1 MGPRAKFRMTLSVA
15 ARHTWFTMAHS
26 STHPLPP
33 ADCRQILIVGAGG
46 FGREVAEWARQTW
59 PDHAHRLA
67 GMLSEDACCL
77 AGTGCPLS
85 IVGRP
90 NDFEPA
96 AGDYLLL
103 GIGIPRVRRQVT
115 EGLLARGGRFLTLA
129 HPTAVIAD
137 SARLG
142 PGVVICP
149 QAVVSVDTQVGDY
162 AVLNYHTSLGHD
174 ASVGDYSVLSPYAT
188 LGGSATVG
196 ADVFM
201 GLHATVGPRISV
213 GDRVVISANSCA
225 LSCVPADSLVY
236 GVPGRSAPRIAPG
249 M

>member
-1 MGPRAKFRMTLSVA
+1 MPTS
-15 ARHTWFTMAHS
+15 FTR
-26 STHPLPP
+26 PLPP
-33 ADCRQILIVGAGG
+33 ADCRRILIVGAGG
-46 FGREVAEWARQTW
+46 FGREVAEWAWQTW
-59 PDHAHRLA
+59 PDHAHLVA
-67 GMLSEDACCL
+67 GMLSEDADCL
-77 AGTGCPLS
+77 AGTGCPLAL
-85 IVGRP
+85 VGRP
-90 NDFEPA
+90 SDFEPA
-96 AGDYLLL
+96 AGDLLLL

-115 EGLLARGGRFLTLA
+115 EGLLARGGRFLTLV
-129 HPTAVIAD
+129 HPTAVVAA

-142 PGVVICP
+142 TGVVICP
-149 QAVVSVDTQVGDY
+149 QAIVSVNTRLGDY

-174 ASVGDYSVLSPYAT
+174 ASVGDFSVLSPYAT
-188 LGGSATVG
+188 LGGSAAVG

-225 LSCVPADSLVY
+225 LSAVPADSLVY

>member
-1 MGPRAKFRMTLSVA
+1 MPTSFSR
-15 ARHTWFTMAHS
+15 
-26 STHPLPP
+26 PLPP
-33 ADCRQILIVGAGG
+33 ADCRRILIVGAGG

-59 PDHAHRLA
+59 PDKAHLLA
-67 GMLSEDACCL
+67 GMLSEDAGCL
-77 AGTGCPLS
+77 AGTGCPLA

-90 NDFEPA
+90 SDFEPL
-96 AGDYLLL
+96 AGDCLLL
-103 GIGIPRVRRQVT
+103 GIGIPRVRRRVT
-115 EGLLARGGRFLTLA
+115 ESLLARGAQFLTLV
-129 HPTAVIAD
+129 HPTAVVAD

-142 PGVVICP
+142 TGVVICP
-149 QAVVSVDTQVGDY
+149 HAVVSVDTRLGDF

-188 LGGSATVG
+188 LGGSAAVG
-196 ADVFM
+196 EDVFL

-225 LSCVPADSLVY
+225 LSPVLADSLVY

-249 M
+249 V